1 MVTMQQIAEACGVS
15 RGTVDRA
22 LHNKPGIRPEV
33 AARIQE
39 KAREM
44 GYISARLMPAMLKTW
59 KIGVVLHSGSSGF
72 VRNLAA
78 LFENLPDKD
87 LLPVQIILRTMD
99 GVDIQHQLALIDELV
114 DIEQIDGLALM
125 PLANSQIRDKIN
137 ELSEKKGIPVV
148 TLNTDISDA
157 NRIAY
162 IGPDN
167 IASGRS
173 AAGLMGLVTAG
184 AGHILPILGQQSGH
198 YADSQRLTAMAEME
212 IISLLQVAT
221 STKIFMH
228 IEIVVLH
235 DSRHRNGS
243 GILKGLCLLVVTAN
257 HHRLWRKVQMF
268 VPYPTFIHNLLAF
281 SVDDNLRQLIFQLLT
296 LEDRSI
302 YQLGIGRKVKRIEVE
317 IHRYRQSVILLRHL
331 HIANLNLVGSQLYF
345 MAVLCHNSCRSHQ

>member
-1 MVTMQQIAEACGVS
+1 MNVDSAHLQVLIIFQGIDGSYDAVQLSRIATVVGMKLYL
-15 RGTVDRA
+15 VDR
-22 LHNKPGIRPEV
+22 E
-33 AARIQE
+33 
-39 KAREM
+39 
-44 GYISARLMPAMLKTW
+44 
-59 KIGVVLHSGSSGF
+59 
-72 VRNLAA
+72 
-78 LFENLPDKD
+78 
-87 LLPVQIILRTMD
+87 
-99 GVDIQHQLALIDELV
+99 VDISTF
-114 DIEQIDGLALM
+114 IEMTNLDCL
-125 PLANSQIRDKIN
+125 
-137 ELSEKKGIPVV
+137 
-148 TLNTDISDA
+148 
-157 NRIAY
+157 Y
-162 IGPDN
+162 
-167 IASGRS
+167 GR
-173 AAGLMGLVTAG
+173 T
-184 AGHILPILGQQSGH
+184 
-198 YADSQRLTAMAEME
+198 YEDSQRLTAMAEME

-345 MAVLCHNSCRSHQ
+345 MTVLCHNSCRSHQ